1 VSESTDNRIWVVGA
15 GTMGAQ
21 IAQLCAMSGYS
32 VACFDRDAGILDGAR
47 ERVAGA
53 LERHFVAKDKMTR
66 DEADAVLGRMDFVT
80 IDEGAAEP
88 PSLAIEAVIETL
100 DEKRRVFG
108 WIEARVPE
116 DTTIASNTSGLSI
129 SEIAGGLERRERAA
143 GCHFFNPVAVMKLV
157 EIVRS
162 DWTDEATVE
171 RLVDFARRIGK
182 VPVVCRD
189 VTAFVANRCYE
200 ALLREALWLAFEGAA
215 RPWDVDLALRLGYN
229 LPLGPLELQDRIGTW
244 DLLKSSEGTR
254 ERLLAQL
261 SDDGRARLDDM
272 LAKGYL
278 GRQPDGVMR
287 GIYEYFEES
296 DGVSRPPEASGA
308 KAA

>member
-1 VSESTDNRIWVVGA
+1 VTEGTDNRVWVVGA

-21 IAQLCAMSGYS
+21 IAQLCAISGYS
-32 VACFDRDAGILDGAR
+32 VACFDREAGILDAAR
-47 ERVAGA
+47 DRVAGA
-53 LERHFVAKDKMTR
+53 LERFFVAKEKMTR
-66 DEADAVLGRMDFVT
+66 DEADAVMGRLDFVT
-80 IDEGAAEP
+80 LDGEAEP
-88 PSLAIEAVIETL
+88 PEVAIEAVIETL
-100 DEKRRVFG
+100 DEKRRVFR
-108 WIEARVPE
+108 WIEERVPE
-116 DTTIASNTSGLSI
+116 DTTIASNTSGLSVG
-129 SEIAGGLERRERAA
+129 EIAGGLDRRERAA

-162 DWTDEATVE
+162 EWTDDTTVE
-171 RLVDFARRIGK
+171 RLSAFVRRIGK

-244 DLLKSSEGTR
+244 SLLKTSEGTR

-261 SDDGRARLDDM
+261 SEGGRARLDEM
-272 LAKGYL
+272 LDQGYL
-278 GRQPDGVMR
+278 GPQPGGEMR
-287 GIYEYFEES
+287 GIYEYFEDS